1 MKTRRELR
9 IGKPNSSF
17 QESIETAIKIPS
29 FFPVRAIEGRRLTF
43 RQRKKK
49 IIIKL
54 KTYLGAGFSC
64 AVCVIE
70 SCDICEWLSSLLPLP
85 WNPSDLWTSHCP
97 FIAIVQN
104 PGKVLINSQMLQFL
118 LCWENLAFALLF
130 LLLATERFPSKFALL
145 DNKKNLGCHGKR
157 LEQAEHFY
165 SGNQEMC
172 FEAVQEGPG
181 GDLCF

>member
-29 FFPVRAIEGRRLTF
+29 FFPVRAIEGHRLTF
-43 RQRKKK
+43 CQRKKK

-85 WNPSDLWTSHCP
+85 RNLPNLWTSHCP

-118 LCWENLAFALLF
+118 LCWENG
-130 LLLATERFPSKFALL
+130 
-145 DNKKNLGCHGKR
+145 LGLCSV
-157 LEQAEHFY
+157 APT
-165 SGNQEMC
+165 SGYREVSIQVC
-172 FEAVQEGPG
+172 TP
-181 GDLCF
+181 